1 MTEIEHE
8 KLQISAGSADISILK
23 FNKISFDLRFTLF
36 LTGPPTTV
44 QADVQIV
51 YIGGFQEVDMV
62 CNYLF
67 YNN

>member
-8 KLQISAGSADISILK
+8 KLQILAGSADISILT
-23 FNKISFDLRFTLF
+23 FNKISFDLR
-36 LTGPPTTV
+36 LTGPPITV